1 MGWSRTDGGEK
12 VTSITQVYTEDDTIR
27 KVAHANFSSNGTFT
41 LTNAQVGKDSGDPTK
56 GLLKVYVTG
65 VMRNI
70 KNPADIIV
78 DLNSRLFEVDYN
90 ASNYNIAEMTAEK
103 ALAL

>member
-1 MGWSRTDGGEK
+1 M
-12 VTSITQVYTEDDTIR
+12 TIHR

-41 LTNAQVGKDSGDPTK
+41 LTNAQVGKTGDPTK
-56 GLLKVYVTG
+56 DLSSLRHG
-65 VMRNI
+65 RDAEHQES
-70 KNPADIIV
+70 ADIIV

-103 ALAL
+103 ACSRM